1 MVRNQRKKSR
11 DKARAVRTGASRA
24 SAATGNVHRHDPVP
38 DMSILQGLPHSAGN
52 KLNLDFAGRLVAA
65 ARSGCGPCQTSLMGK
80 VVQRH
85 RATLSALAGAVYGLE
100 LNAGAQHS
108 PSVSAA
114 TRSWSP
120 LARSA
125 AESGDGTAA
134 FAAVAQMDET
144 QAAELLDDA
153 LTHWAAGGA
162 GPDVFQFLDLK
173 TDLDPQGSATEW
185 VDGTGPGSIPVGK
198 AGLPSDPDGVPAY
211 AVMLATTN
219 MSDGRPLPMLTLE
232 CETAGAGLA
241 DLRRRTDWQAWD
253 GSQLPEP
260 DFNWRLR
267 VDIATRSLECLVQ
280 IDPDGYDVLPHLWD
294 ASETVPLPEPF
305 WDLLDR
311 AQHVLVA
318 GPVKDGEDQDAF
330 QRAADTGELL
340 AVVARVRFM

>member
-11 DKARAVRTGASRA
+11 DKARVVRTGASRA

-52 KLNLDFAGRLVAA
+52 KVDLDFAGRLVAA
-65 ARSGCGPCQTSLMGK
+65 ARSGCGPCQTSLMSK
-80 VVQRH
+80 IVQRH
-85 RATLSALAGAVYGLE
+85 RATLAALAGAVYGLE

-108 PSVSAA
+108 
-114 TRSWSP
+114 
-120 LARSA
+120 ARVSA

-134 FAAVAQMDET
+134 FSAVVQMDET

-162 GPDVFQFLDLK
+162 GPDAFQFLDLK
-173 TDLDPQGSATEW
+173 TDLDPQGSANEW
-185 VDGTGPGSIPVGK
+185 GDGTRPGSSPVGK
-198 AGLPSDPDGVPAY
+198 DGLPSDPDGVPAY
-211 AVMLATTN
+211 AVMLATTH
-219 MSDGRPLPMLTLE
+219 MPDGRPLPMLILE

-241 DLRRRTDWQAWD
+241 DLRRRTDWHAWD
-253 GSQLPEP
+253 GSQLSEP

-267 VDIATRSLECLVQ
+267 VDIATRSLECLAQ

-294 ASETVPLPEPF
+294 ANETVPLPEPF

-340 AVVARVRFM
+340 AVVAHVRFM